1 MLWPCIFQ
9 GILHLNI
16 SIAVFFQIHI
26 QLQAGSNG
34 VFRLPLFAAP
44 IHGNRGMIA
53 VVPIGGL
60 IILFS
65 VQPPD
70 IKGGCAGFLRLDGL
84 AGDSFVLGSAARVRK
99 GCILSDEPLFTI
111 SDRQDYWEG
120 VIREAPYP
128 YAVCVPVRPETAP
141 ADAVTLPECRA
152 LSVLYCGDYTGV
164 DEAWLTLGREAKARK
179 LTPAAPPR
187 ILGIIAPY
195 TGREIETRH
204 YCSRIVLPVRE

>member
-1 MLWPCIFQ
+1 MEERGL
-9 GILHLNI
+9 
-16 SIAVFFQIHI
+16 
-26 QLQAGSNG
+26 
-34 VFRLPLFAAP
+34 RAAEGP
-44 IHGNRGMIA
+44 ST
-53 VVPIGGL
+53 
-60 IILFS
+60 S
-65 VQPPD
+65 VQLMTLSAVTYC
-70 IKGGCAGFLRLDGL
+70 IRWCRGFTFAERYASMYDFY
-84 AGDSFVLGSAARVRK
+84 SECVRK

-187 ILGIIAPY
+187 ILGIVAPY

>member
-1 MLWPCIFQ
+1 
-9 GILHLNI
+9 
-16 SIAVFFQIHI
+16 
-26 QLQAGSNG
+26 
-34 VFRLPLFAAP
+34 
-44 IHGNRGMIA
+44 MIA

-60 IILFS
+60 IILFP

-70 IKGGCAGFLRLDGL
+70 IKGGCAGFLRFDGL
-84 AGDSFVLGSAARVRK
+84 AGDPFVPGSAARVRK

-187 ILGIIAPY
+187 ILGIVAPY